1 MSKTIQ
7 INPDLFNISKS
18 TTRKKSALPKPP
30 KIELKSSV
38 KTQKQKTLRKNV
50 LKMIREKQQE
60 AYRELFDTK
69 KKSTSL
75 PPIDKK
81 TDFDN
86 SFDNS
91 LKFFSNLANKVETEP
106 NATLKNYN
114 AIQTTPIAPI
124 ISISPNIPPLSNVT
138 DSFDNIQLPPLP
150 SFSAPKYGCLKNGTL
165 PTFRT
170 YTRIYYTGGSPPT
183 TQINDSFITPRIGQS
198 PISSSLGQSPISPF
212 TGQSPISPFTG
223 QSPISSSLGQSP
235 ISPFTGQSPISPSFG
250 QHGGS
255 LEINMDDPF
264 DKPLLTNGGSN
275 LFTPKFIEESQ
286 KFDKIH
292 KGKIQPSNAERKI
305 RYKKRKKIFK
315 RTYRIGR
322 SKTEPKVGVLVSN
335 KTIRN
340 RITTEA
346 QLLKQTPIQD
356 VRRFL
361 IKKGFIKVG
370 TNAPND
376 VLRKMYETVSLVCGE
391 IQNHNPENLLYN
403 FMNDKE

>member
-7 INPDLFNISKS
+7 INPDLFNISNS
-18 TTRKKSALPKPP
+18 TTRKKSSTPKPP
-30 KIELKSSV
+30 KIELKSSI

-60 AYRELFDTK
+60 AYRELFDK
-69 KKSTSL
+69 KKRPDTSTSSSNST
-75 PPIDKK
+75 KN
-81 TDFDN
+81 DFDN
-86 SFDNS
+86 SFDSS
-91 LKFFSNLANKVETEP
+91 LEFFSSLANKVATEP
-106 NATLKNYN
+106 NATLKNYD
-114 AIQTTPIAPI
+114 AIQSPIVPTI
-124 ISISPNIPPLSNVT
+124 VPNIPPLTNIT
-138 DSFDNIQLPPLP
+138 DTIDIPTPNTFSPNTISPIKLSPTP
-150 SFSAPKYGCLKNGTL
+150 SYGCLKNGTL
-165 PTFRT
+165 PTYRT
-170 YTRIYYTGGSPPT
+170 YTRKNYSGGTPPT
-183 TQINDSFITPRIGQS
+183 TQINESFITDRKIQPTS
-198 PISSSLGQSPISPF
+198 NESLPIHI
-212 TGQSPISPFTG
+212 
-223 QSPISSSLGQSP
+223 
-235 ISPFTGQSPISPSFG
+235 
-250 QHGGS
+250 
-255 LEINMDDPF
+255 DDPF
-264 DKPLLTNGGSN
+264 DKPLLTNTSAPTPIP
-275 LFTPKFIEESQ
+275 FTPKFIEQSQ

-292 KGKIQPSNAERKI
+292 QGKVQPSKAERKI

-322 SKTEPKVGVLVSN
+322 SKTEPTIGVLVSN

-340 RITTEA
+340 RISTEA

-403 FMNDKE
+403 FVNDKE

>member
-170 YTRIYYTGGSPPT
+170 YTRKNYTGGSPPT
-183 TQINDSFITPRIGQS
+183 TQINDSF
-198 PISSSLGQSPISPF
+198 ISSSLGQSPISPF
-212 TGQSPISPFTG
+212 TGQSS
-223 QSPISSSLGQSP
+223 ISSSLGQSP
-235 ISPFTGQSPISPSFG
+235 ISSSLG

-292 KGKIQPSNAERKI
+292 KGKIQPSKAEHKI

-322 SKTEPKVGVLVSN
+322 SKTEPKIGVLVSN

-340 RITTEA
+340 KISTQA

-403 FMNDKE
+403 FVNDKE